1 LKVTF
6 VGELNVDRLAKAL
19 IELVDNMSETD
30 WEKLEERADKK
41 AKIDN
46 RTRKAILT

>member
-19 IELVDNMSETD
+19 IELADR
-30 WEKLEERADKK
+30 KKPKERAEQKK
-41 AKIDN
+41 QKENAEQEK
-46 RTRKAILT
+46 